1 MAGRFQEILQTLA
14 SKIPQGG
21 GGPMP
26 KMLGLASVGVAG
38 LAYGGGNMLFNVEGG
53 HRAVMFHRFGG
64 VQERVRGEG
73 THILVPW
80 FQRPI
85 IYDVRAR
92 PRIIQAMTGSHDLQ
106 MVNITLRVLS
116 RPNVAKLPTIFQE
129 LSTDYDERVLPSIV
143 NEVLKAVVAQYNAG
157 QLITQR
163 EVVSRNIRAMLV
175 ARAMEFNIVLDDV
188 AITHLTFGKEYTAAV
203 EAKQVAQQDAERARF
218 VVEKAMQDKKS
229 TIIRA
234 QGEAKSAKL
243 IGDAVRDNPGFI
255 ELRKLEAARDI
266 ATTVSKSNNRVFLDA
281 HSLMLN
287 VQDKVTV
294 DLGSSSAVKAAPMA
308 APMAAPFA
316 PKAQPSAI
324 VSAVAAAP

>member
-1 MAGRFQEILQTLA
+1 
-14 SKIPQGG
+14 
-21 GGPMP
+21 
-26 KMLGLASVGVAG
+26 
-38 LAYGGGNMLFNVEGG
+38 
-53 HRAVMFHRFGG
+53 
-64 VQERVRGEG
+64 
-73 THILVPW
+73 
-80 FQRPI
+80 
-85 IYDVRAR
+85 
-92 PRIIQAMTGSHDLQ
+92 

-116 RPNVAKLPTIFQE
+116 RPSVEKLPQIYQE
-129 LSTDYDERVLPSIV
+129 LSTDYDERILPSIV

-175 ARAMEFNIVLDDV
+175 SRAAEFNIILDDV

-203 EAKQVAQQDAERARF
+203 ESKQVAQQDAERARF
-218 VVEKAMQDKKS
+218 IVEKAMQDKKS

-266 ATTVSKSNNRVFLDA
+266 ATTISKSTNRVFLDS

-287 VQDKVTV
+287 VQDKTTV
-294 DLGSSSAVKAAPMA
+294 DMASMASKKVSQPQPVVAAP
-308 APMAAPFA
+308 
-316 PKAQPSAI
+316 
-324 VSAVAAAP
+324 AVA